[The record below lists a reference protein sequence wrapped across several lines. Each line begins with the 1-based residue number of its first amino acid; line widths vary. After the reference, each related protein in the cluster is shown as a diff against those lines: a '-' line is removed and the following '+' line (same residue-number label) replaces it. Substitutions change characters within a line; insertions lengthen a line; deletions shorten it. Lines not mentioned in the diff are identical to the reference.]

1 MICIDFEKRTIN
13 VTPAEIASAR
23 IVECEAIIRDVA
35 GRGQDTGVFQ
45 SYLEE
50 AKRLALR
57 YKADPQFTQWLRDN
71 PRVAGIIARKPMG
84 RPEVSF

>member
-1 MICIDFEKRTIN
+1 MTCINFEKRTIN
-13 VTPAEIASAR
+13 VTPAETASAR
-23 IVECEAIIRDVA
+23 IVECEEVIRDVEK
-35 GRGQDTGVFQ
+35 RGKDAGVFRV
-45 SYLEE
+45 YLEE

-57 YKADPQFTQWLRDN
+57 YKADPQFTQWLREN